1 MTAVEESPVLI
12 PSEGSGSTCAAPTVE
27 AGATASVTCTFDTD
41 VSGLQ
46 FMVRRKRSDGVETVL
61 DCYQLG
67 DKPRCDM
74 SSGVRYDLK
83 PGKVQTLY
91 IVNVRKHFAGN
102 YICETETTSE
112 DECKP
117 CHLNVSAEPA
127 KSLVDNIQAP
137 TEMSDKPQ
145 HSTSRAPDVK
155 TLSQFLWRKQQ
166 KRKHEEKGKM
176 KDDGGSEEDKV
187 P

>member
-1 MTAVEESPVLI
+1 FTWKGVDMKLGLVFLVIWLAEPVH
-12 PSEGSGSTCAAPTVE
+12 GSGSTCVAPTVE

-46 FMVRRKRSDGVETVL
+46 FMVRRNCSDGVGCETVL
-61 DCYQLG
+61 DCYQQG
-67 DKPRCDM
+67 DKPHCDM

-91 IVNVRKHFAGN
+91 IDNISKHFAGN

-117 CHLNVSAEPA
+117 CHLNVS
-127 KSLVDNIQAP
+127 
-137 TEMSDKPQ
+137 
-145 HSTSRAPDVK
+145 
-155 TLSQFLWRKQQ
+155 
-166 KRKHEEKGKM
+166 GK
-176 KDDGGSEEDKV
+176 
-187 P
+187 